1 MPAAEKA
8 RLRSELIAA
17 RRAVPQAVRRTESR
31 QICDHLAAAVAGAA
45 TVCAYVP
52 MGTEPGS
59 PEILDVLS
67 RLCAEVLLPV
77 AVTTPDGRHLPLR
90 WGRYRPGQLTRG
102 RFGALEPAEPWLP
115 ASALAT
121 AGVVLVPALAV
132 DRAGVRLGRGGGFYD
147 RSLPMSARGA
157 RLIAVVRDDE
167 VLDHVPGEPHDVRMT
182 HVLTPGRGLM
192 ALGNAQARDGG
203 SST

>member
-1 MPAAEKA
+1 MVAAEKA
-8 RLRSELIAA
+8 RLRSELMAA
-17 RRAVPQAVRRTESR
+17 RRAVPQSLRRKESR
-31 QICDHLAAAVAGAA
+31 QICDHLAAAVDGAA

-67 RLCAEVLLPV
+67 RLCPTVLLPV
-77 AVTTPDGRHLPLR
+77 AVTAPDGRHLPLQ

-102 RFGALEPAEPWLP
+102 PFGALEPAEPWLP
-115 ASALAT
+115 PSALT
-121 AGVVLVPALAV
+121 SAGVVLVPALAV
-132 DRAGVRLGRGGGFYD
+132 DRTGIRLGRGGGFYD
-147 RSLPMSARGA
+147 RSLPMRARGA

-167 VLDHVPGEPHDVRMT
+167 VLAHVPGEPHDVRMT
-182 HVLTPGRGLM
+182 HVLTPRAGLR
-192 ALGNAQARDGG
+192 ALGNARTTDGG